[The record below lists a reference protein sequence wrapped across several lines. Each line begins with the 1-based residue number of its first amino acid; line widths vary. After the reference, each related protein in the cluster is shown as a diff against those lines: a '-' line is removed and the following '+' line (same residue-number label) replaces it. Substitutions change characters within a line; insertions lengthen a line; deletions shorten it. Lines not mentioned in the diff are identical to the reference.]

1 MHSRVTARRGKS
13 WNYDS
18 GDLFLPKEKPVISDG
33 QIEDLGG
40 LQAGVH
46 CTVLQEEGDKNK

>member
-1 MHSRVTARRGKS
+1 MSANALQSYGSSGKS

-18 GDLFLPKEKPVISDG
+18 GDLFLPKEKPVVSDG
-33 QIEDLGG
+33 QIEDLSG

-46 CTVLQEEGDKNK
+46 CTVLQEEIK